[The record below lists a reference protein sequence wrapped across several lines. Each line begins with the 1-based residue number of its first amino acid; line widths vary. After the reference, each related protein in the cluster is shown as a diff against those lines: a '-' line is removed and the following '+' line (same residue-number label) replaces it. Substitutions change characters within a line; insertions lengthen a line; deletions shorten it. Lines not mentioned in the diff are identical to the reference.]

1 MAFTRFDMVYI
12 LIGLLNNEIHIN
24 RCKKSEFKNRKTAGF
39 YLLERF
45 ALQDFGWAIAF
56 TRTRA

>member
-24 RCKKSEFKNRKTAGF
+24 RCKKVSLKIDRPRVFICSKG
-39 YLLERF
+39 F
-45 ALQDFGWAIAF
+45 ALQDFGWTIAF